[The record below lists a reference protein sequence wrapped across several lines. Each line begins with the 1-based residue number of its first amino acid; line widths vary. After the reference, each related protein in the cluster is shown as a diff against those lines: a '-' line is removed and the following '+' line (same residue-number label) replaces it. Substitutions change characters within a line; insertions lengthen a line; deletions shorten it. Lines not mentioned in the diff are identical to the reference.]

1 MPIAIGKRRVPVGAA
16 AGASGYPLSRANGVA
31 MASRPP
37 KGNPMTHSTQLP
49 RLEPVLLAGLR
60 IVAGVLFLSHGLSN
74 CWDFRQVP
82 RPANKSF

>member
-37 KGNPMTHSTQLP
+37 KGNPMTHSTHSTQLIAA
-49 RLEPVLLAGLR
+49 LL
-60 IVAGVLFLSHGLSN
+60 IVASVLFLSHGLVKP
-74 CWDFRQVP
+74 FGP
-82 RPANKSF
+82 ISF